1 MRSIS
6 TKRVRFR
13 RAATSDPLRLDPS
26 SHPRARVLS
35 RLSLLRSMVDHADT
49 FERVFSELK
58 SGGTRVL
65 PILYND
71 ESGQKTLLAK
81 LRRLFASPSAQQR
94 LISQMIQLAVDHDL
108 DGWNLDFG
116 GCNSVSLPL

>member
-1 MRSIS
+1 MSS
-6 TKRVRFR
+6 KSAGAHTPV
-13 RAATSDPLRLDPS
+13 AA
-26 SHPRARVLS
+26 AN
-35 RLSLLRSMVDHADT
+35 SLVDVSADT

-58 SGGTRVL
+58 AGGTRVL

-116 GCNSVSLPL
+116 GCNPVPLHLQPVAQLQPLR